1 MQCVHLKPVFT
12 ARLVF
17 YSCILVPFLHSVHCQ
32 ALFMQRGA
40 SNRNGAPSKL
50 FPPTRLAQGFAESEE
65 TSKGEVGTP
74 VWFGICGAVTEKLEN
89 EKEGKKQRG
98 ERIRER
104 GIGREF
110 QHLSTCL
117 ICPGC

>member
-1 MQCVHLKPVFT
+1 MEQTLSSMQV
-12 ARLVF
+12 
-17 YSCILVPFLHSVHCQ
+17 
-32 ALFMQRGA
+32 
-40 SNRNGAPSKL
+40 
-50 FPPTRLAQGFAESEE
+50 
-65 TSKGEVGTP
+65 
-74 VWFGICGAVTEKLEN
+74 EN

-110 QHLSTCL
+110 QHLSKCL